1 MVGRK
6 EIGNYF
12 RVAAILARDGNVNT
26 RQINANL
33 LRVTTPILRFNFVF
47 QTRRSVVH
55 KKLNIRVIKRNSVK
69 NPLRAENEVKRSA
82 MPDIV
87 SIVTTWVSDLRDRK
101 RMDSKAAIEKFFAST
116 PQASKLVNDG

>member
-6 EIGNYF
+6 KIGNYL
-12 RVAAILARDGNVNT
+12 RVAAILIRDGSVNR
-26 RQINANL
+26 RQIRGITRYL
-33 LRVTTPILRFNFVF
+33 LRVTSPMLRFNFVF
-47 QTRRSVVH
+47 QTRRSVVN

-69 NPLRAENEVKRSA
+69 KPLGAENEGSA

-101 RMDSKAAIEKFFAST
+101 RRDSKAAIEKFFAST
-116 PQASKLVNDG
+116 PQTSKL